1 MLKKNE
7 SKTVAKNWSSN
18 ILYQFSNLTHK
29 IIRVQRNTNW
39 TPKTYIASMINHKV
53 PTNEIPS
60 LFNKSL
66 CTHTW
71 LEFSSWRNRSKI
83 KKSFLKKAPT
93 SLLLWHS
100 AFQSAEKK
108 SILLSSSIVCKSSPF
123 IRGHWGHTAMWW
135 STVKIRLKF
144 ENEAIV

>member
-29 IIRVQRNTNW
+29 IIRVQHNTNW

-123 IRGHWGHTAMWW
+123 IRGHWGHTASYVM
-135 STVKIRLKF
+135 I
-144 ENEAIV
+144 NC

>member
-1 MLKKNE
+1 MKFKYPLPIFKP
-7 SKTVAKNWSSN
+7 
-18 ILYQFSNLTHK
+18 NLK

-83 KKSFLKKAPT
+83 KKKLFKKST
-93 SLLLWHS
+93 YLSTFMTLCISICW
-100 AFQSAEKK
+100 KK